1 MMNNYIFDF
10 TLSDLENLVLSW
22 GEPEYRAIQIWEGLY
37 QQYWDDPQEF
47 TTFPLELREKLKDTF
62 IFRHLEPV
70 DQVQSQDQKT
80 KKVLFRLPDRS
91 PIETVLMRDQNRNTV
106 CISSQSGCALG
117 CDFCATGQMGFQRDL
132 TSGEIVEQVVHFA
145 RILNTHQEQLTNV
158 VFMGMGE
165 PFLNYQAVMEAV
177 QRLQHNQGMNLGARR
192 FTISTVGIVPK
203 IHRFAREKTQI
214 NLAISLHAVDD
225 EIRSSMMP
233 INQRYPVSD
242 LISACKEYIS
252 LTNRRITF
260 EWALIQ
266 GVNDSPEQAK
276 DLATLLKG
284 MLAHVNIIPLNPT
297 EGYSGTSTRQERVKV
312 FQSILLDQGIT
323 CTVRKPRGIDIQAG
337 CGQLASQ
344 IDLMY

>member
-1 MMNNYIFDF
+1 MMNNYIYDF
-10 TLSDLENLVLSW
+10 SLSDLEDLVFSW

-37 QQYWDDPQEF
+37 QQYWDGPQKF
-47 TTFPLELREKLKDTF
+47 TTFPLELRKKLKDTF
-62 IFRHLEPV
+62 TFRHLEPV
-70 DQVQSQDQKT
+70 DQVRSQDQKT
-80 KKVLFRLPDRS
+80 KKVLFSLPDRS
-91 PIETVLMRDQNRNTV
+91 PIETVLMRSQNRNTV

-117 CDFCATGQMGFQRDL
+117 CNFCATGQMGFQRDL
-132 TSGEIVEQVVHFA
+132 SSGEIVEQVVYFA
-145 RILNTHQEQLTNV
+145 RSLNIHQEPLTNV

-165 PFLNYQAVMEAV
+165 PFLNYQAVMDAV
-177 QRLQHNQGMNLGARR
+177 QRLQHSQGMNLGARR

-203 IHRFAREKTQI
+203 IHRFARENTQI

-225 EIRSSMMP
+225 DLRSSMMP
-233 INQRYPVSD
+233 INHRYPVSD

-252 LTNRRITF
+252 LTNRRVTF

-276 DLATLLKG
+276 DLATLLEG

-297 EGYSGTSTRQERVKV
+297 EGYSGTSTTQERVNV
-312 FQSILLDQGIT
+312 FQHTLLKEGIN
-323 CTVRKPRGIDIQAG
+323 CTIRKPRGIDIQAG

-344 IDLMY
+344 RDLKK

>member
-1 MMNNYIFDF
+1 MNNYIYDF
-10 TLSDLENLVLSW
+10 SLSDLENLVLSW

-37 QQYWDDPQEF
+37 QQYWDDPQKF
-47 TTFPLELREKLKDTF
+47 TTFPLELRKKLNDTF
-62 IFRHLEPV
+62 TFRHLEPV

-80 KKVLFRLPDRS
+80 KKVLFSLPDQS
-91 PIETVLMRDQNRNTV
+91 PIETVLMRSQNRNTV

-117 CDFCATGQMGFQRDL
+117 CNFCATGQMGFQRDL
-132 TSGEIVEQVVHFA
+132 SSGEIVEQVVYFA
-145 RILNTHQEQLTNV
+145 RILNTHQEPLTNV

-165 PFLNYQAVMEAV
+165 PFLNYPAVMESIR
-177 QRLQHNQGMNLGARR
+177 RLQHSQGMNIGARR

-203 IHRFAREKTQI
+203 IHRFARENTQI

-225 EIRSSMMP
+225 ELRSSMMP
-233 INQRYPVSD
+233 INHRYPVSD

-252 LTNRRITF
+252 RTNRRVTF

-297 EGYSGTSTRQERVKV
+297 EGYSGTSTTQERVNV
-312 FQSILLDQGIT
+312 FQRTLLEAGIT
-323 CTVRKPRGIDIQAG
+323 CTIRKPRGIDIQAG

-344 IDLMY
+344 IDLKQ